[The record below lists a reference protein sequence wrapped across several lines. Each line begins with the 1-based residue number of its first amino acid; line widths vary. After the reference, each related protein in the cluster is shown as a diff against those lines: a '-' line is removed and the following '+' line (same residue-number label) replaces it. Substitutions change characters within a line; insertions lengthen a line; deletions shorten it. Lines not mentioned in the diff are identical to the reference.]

1 MTIPTPEKRIVEFE
15 KLGFGMFIHWGLYSR
30 LGKGEWIMHLENI
43 PKDEYSKLKDTFTAE
58 DFDAEKIAFTAK
70 SAGMKYI
77 TLTSRHHE
85 GFSLYDTCGLS
96 DYDAPHSPAGRD
108 LIAEYVAAC
117 KKYGLLPMIYHTTLD
132 WYDSRFENDF
142 DAYLKYLRDSVEILC
157 TNYGKIGG
165 LWFDGN
171 WSKPDADWQEDKL
184 YSMIRRLQPEA
195 MIINNTGLTARGEI
209 GNPYLDSVTFE
220 QGRPEPMDRRG
231 MKKYV
236 SAEMCQTINDHWGY
250 GNFDLNSKSV
260 RELIESLCACRKIGA
275 NYLLNVGLTAD
286 GKITP
291 LQEATLEEM
300 GKWTAISPNAVYLA
314 RPTEIKGEDK
324 DFALGYERELYFFI
338 HNLGSIN
345 PEQVVNGYA
354 VKDGKR
360 TFSNVNEKI
369 KDIRWTDCDES
380 LSFTQTPDGKL
391 TVNCTGY
398 PYGKS
403 LVVRIAKATLC

>member
-1 MTIPTPEKRIVEFE
+1 MTIPIPEKRIAEFE

-43 PKDEYSKLKDTFTAE
+43 PKDEYAKLKDIFTAE

-85 GFSLYDTCGLS
+85 GFSLYNTCGLS

-117 KKYGLLPMIYHTTLD
+117 KKYGLLPIIYHTTLD

-157 TNYGKIGG
+157 TNYGKIEG

-220 QGRPEPMDRRG
+220 QG
-231 MKKYV
+231 
-236 SAEMCQTINDHWGY
+236 H
-250 GNFDLNSKSV
+250 
-260 RELIESLCACRKIGA
+260 
-275 NYLLNVGLTAD
+275 
-286 GKITP
+286 
-291 LQEATLEEM
+291 
-300 GKWTAISPNAVYLA
+300 PN
-314 RPTEIKGEDK
+314 
-324 DFALGYERELYFFI
+324 
-338 HNLGSIN
+338 
-345 PEQVVNGYA
+345 
-354 VKDGKR
+354 
-360 TFSNVNEKI
+360 
-369 KDIRWTDCDES
+369 RWTDAE
-380 LSFTQTPDGKL
+380 
-391 TVNCTGY
+391 
-398 PYGKS
+398 
-403 LVVRIAKATLC
+403 